1 LVITFIE
8 WDVVVQVRRGA
19 ANSHRSR
26 GWETFTDAVV
36 KELDA
41 RKSNLVFLLWG
52 KPAQV
57 RSNYQAL
64 G

>member
-1 LVITFIE
+1 M
-8 WDVVVQVRRGA
+8 QVRRGA
-19 ANSHRSR
+19 ANSHRNR

-57 RSNYQAL
+57 HTQSL
-64 G
+64 GASG